1 MPVPG
6 HMGNAER
13 TGDIG
18 VIGVLH
24 EILLIMLII
33 NA

>member
-1 MPVPG
+1 MPVLG
-6 HMGNAER
+6 HMGNAEDAEG

-24 EILLIMLII
+24 EIL
-33 NA
+33 